1 VTPLAALP
9 SSVRMEDGSRVRVLE
24 LSDGYLKL
32 ELPAAAWPKDTEWA
46 AVVVLPAREIMV
58 SGRVIRAGADGVVM
72 KLDLLIEDYKK
83 ALEDYVTSLQ
93 MLDFVV

>member
-1 VTPLAALP
+1 
-9 SSVRMEDGSRVRVLE
+9 
-24 LSDGYLKL
+24 
-32 ELPAAAWPKDTEWA
+32 
-46 AVVVLPAREIMV
+46 
-58 SGRVIRAGADGVVM
+58 VVM